1 MVEVCCSVSY
11 SAVPRVECRVPLG
24 NRTLRG
30 EAWVFLSLAM
40 KAGLFC
46 GRLKKNAQSQP
57 PLSRRK
63 ENKKTG
69 KRTRCATRKNALTVN
84 QGVSSFGAVCFYLPE
99 VGAYHG
105 KDIML
110 RSLCINNT
118 VYTSYWNVF
127 RISRLTT
134 VTSTL

>member
-1 MVEVCCSVSY
+1 M
-11 SAVPRVECRVPLG
+11 
-24 NRTLRG
+24 
-30 EAWVFLSLAM
+30 
-40 KAGLFC
+40 
-46 GRLKKNAQSQP
+46 
-57 PLSRRK
+57 
-63 ENKKTG
+63 
-69 KRTRCATRKNALTVN
+69 NALTVN

-110 RSLCINNT
+110 RSLCIKNR

-127 RISRLTT
+127 CISRLTT